1 MPLLFIPLWGAVSV
15 FLAFM
20 GGWRKLAMT
29 YRANHPFFGKKF
41 YFQSAS
47 MRRMTNYNKVLI
59 IGANREG
66 LFISVLFIF
75 RLGHPP
81 LFIPWAEISI
91 KAKEEKFFDRCE
103 LTPARCPDIPIT
115 ISQGLMEKISTGRE
129 ESAPITP

>member
-1 MPLLFIPLWGAVSV
+1 MPLLFIPLWCAVSV

-29 YRANHPFFGKKF
+29 YRASNPFFGKKF

-47 MRRMTNYNKVLI
+47 MQRMTNYNNVLI
-59 IGANREG
+59 VGGNREG
-66 LFISVLFIF
+66 LFLSVLFIF

-81 LFIPWAEISI
+81 LFFPWAEISF
-91 KAKEEKFFDRCE
+91 KEKEGKFYDRLE
-103 LTPARCPDIPIT
+103 LRFTRCSDIPVT
-115 ISQGLMEKISTGRE
+115 ISKRLMEKIAGSRE

>member
-1 MPLLFIPLWGAVSV
+1 MPLLFIPLWCAVSV

-29 YRANHPFFGKKF
+29 YRASNPFFGKKF

-47 MRRMTNYNKVLI
+47 MRRMTKYNRVLI

-66 LFISVLFIF
+66 MFLSVLFIF

-81 LFIPWAEISI
+81 LFIPWAEISF
-91 KAKEEKFFDRCE
+91 KDKEEKFFDRCE
-103 LTPARCPDIPIT
+103 IALARCPDIPIT
-115 ISQGLMEKISTGRE
+115 ISKRLMGKISIHRE